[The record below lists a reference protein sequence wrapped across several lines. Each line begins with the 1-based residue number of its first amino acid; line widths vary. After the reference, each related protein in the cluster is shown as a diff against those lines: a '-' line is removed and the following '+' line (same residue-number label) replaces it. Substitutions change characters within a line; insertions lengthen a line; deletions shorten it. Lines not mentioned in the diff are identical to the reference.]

1 MNAGFAKILFVRN
14 KVYKSIFN
22 KRFQSSTHLNPM
34 SQGISNNEFLGI
46 PTIRDSKTKCTQ
58 ASARMRVQSKPN
70 TKGLN

>member
-1 MNAGFAKILFVRN
+1 
-14 KVYKSIFN
+14 
-22 KRFQSSTHLNPM
+22 M

-58 ASARMRVQSKPN
+58 ASARIRVQSKPN